1 MIKYNKEVIP
11 MEKKG
16 LFDKIKAVF
25 KKQNEDDPAFR
36 RFMAQKLDG
45 KYIKYVTE
53 RCDGIETVIGR
64 EGHSNIVSDTEFAVT
79 CGICEIF
86 RADIDGMRAWELLS
100 LEGAV
105 LTAFDKTVGKE
116 RTVVIYYKYY
126 R

>member
-1 MIKYNKEVIP
+1 

-16 LFDKIKAVF
+16 LFDKIKSVF

-64 EGHSNIVSDTEFAVT
+64 EGHSNIVSETEFAVT
-79 CGICEIF
+79 SGITEIF
-86 RADIDGMRAWELLS
+86 RADIEQMKAWELLS